1 MLPSL
6 LVGTLGATKEAV
18 GLLLGAAVWSF
29 FISYDDYKRI
39 NNVVTGI

>member
-18 GLLLGAAVWSF
+18 GLLLGAAVWSV
-29 FISYDDYKRI
+29 FISYEDYKR
-39 NNVVTGI
+39 VEEGI